1 MARTLLVDDDHV
13 ELVVTALRDTAA
25 LRQRTATRAAGEL
38 ARAKAAGTIRDDR
51 PGAVRVARFLA
62 DADVLATVAEQ
73 LANAP
78 ERIVRN
84 AVVTRDELAARGV
97 DVSGIPDDTV
107 PPDAEPR
114 LRVVELTEDA
124 LVEAVAAAHDTGS
137 PLPELD
143 VREEDLD
150 DVDAALPDLAGA
162 DA

>member
-62 DADVLATVAEQ
+62 DADVLATVADQ

-84 AVVTRDELAARGV
+84 AVVTRDEVEAA
-97 DVSGIPDDTV
+97 T
-107 PPDAEPR
+107 PPAEPEAR

-124 LVEAVAAAHDTGS
+124 LVDAVTAAHDTAGV
-137 PLPELD
+137 LPELA
-143 VREEDLD
+143 VREEDLA
-150 DVDAALPDLAGA
+150 DVDAALPDLAPA